1 MRYENLLLVILY
13 CGYGCR
19 VPKAI
24 MVIMIDLMLEVSN
37 VSMRLT
43 VSAINPALLV
53 SCLAQCIRYLRYC
66 VKYISSIFKLN
77 ELSC

>member
-43 VSAINPALLV
+43 VSAINPALFA
-53 SCLAQCIRYLRYC
+53 SCIGAMHQVLAMLCEMHTID
-66 VKYISSIFKLN
+66 I
-77 ELSC
+77 

>member
-1 MRYENLLLVILY
+1 MRYEHGLLVKQY
-13 CGYGCR
+13 CGEGCR

-43 VSAINPALLV
+43 VSAINPALLASHIGEMHQV
-53 SCLAQCIRYLRYC
+53 LAILCGIHT
-66 VKYISSIFKLN
+66 IDI
-77 ELSC
+77 